1 MSGHPFLVS
10 ARLSSSLPH
19 SHEHTWNELEQHS
32 LYYTIVS
39 TSSNSTV
46 LDSWL
51 HSKPN
56 WLILW
61 SCMVCMPSLHYY
73 HSKLL
78 SLTFLICSCCYHPH
92 LFFSLSHS
100 LFLSLTL
107 TLSLMHTF
115 SRANSPCR
123 THGNKKMAEARKD
136 SKTQPTPQIS
146 ELSATDSL
154 RHAKGE
160 VELIKC
166 LGQLQ
171 WRKAAQKWVL
181 DSYWWSCWTQF
192 IVWMG
197 LLLAM

>member
-115 SRANSPCR
+115 SRATLR
-123 THGNKKMAEARKD
+123 VERMATKRWQKQE
-136 SKTQPTPQIS
+136 KTLKRS
-146 ELSATDSL
+146 
-154 RHAKGE
+154 
-160 VELIKC
+160 
-166 LGQLQ
+166 
-171 WRKAAQKWVL
+171 
-181 DSYWWSCWTQF
+181 
-192 IVWMG
+192 
-197 LLLAM
+197 LLLKYQNYQQQTLSDTLKARSS